1 MLIDANTVVTIHY
14 ELSDTDGTV
23 LSASEE
29 AMSYLHGGYGAVFAA
44 VERALHGKAVGYE
57 EHIPLA
63 PGDAFGE
70 IDRNLLRAEPRESFP
85 AEVREGLRFQGRAEN
100 DDNPTLYTVI
110 AVTEDSVVVDGN
122 HPLAGRHLRFKCRIE
137 AVRAATPEE
146 IAAGRALG

>member
-1 MLIDANTVVTIHY
+1 MLIDDNTVVTIHY

-23 LSASEE
+23 LSASDQP
-29 AMSYLHGGYGAVFAA
+29 MSYLHGGYGAGFAA
-44 VERALHGKAVGYE
+44 VEHALHGKAAGHE
-57 EHIPLA
+57 EHISLT

-85 AEVREGLRFQGRAEN
+85 AEVREGLRFQGRDEN
-100 DDNPTLYTVI
+100 EENPTLYTVI

-122 HPLAGRHLRFKCRIE
+122 HPLAGRRLRFKCRVTE
-137 AVRAATPEE
+137 VRAATAAE